1 MHVDAYARALVAAAF
16 SVAVVAA
23 PAAAQ
28 SIGVTVSGKPV
39 AMYPGPI
46 ERTGRVFVPLRGIFE
61 RLGATV
67 VYNNGQIN
75 ATGSDGTTI
84 GLTIGS
90 TAATVGGKGRT
101 LDVAPFIV
109 GASTYVPIRFVAESL
124 GAQVQYDG
132 SNNIVAI
139 IPAGGS
145 APPPVHP
152 VRPPPVVP
160 PRPVP
165 PPPSGM
171 TLLTV
176 QPARGATITGD
187 RPTISATFS
196 QRVDPNSLRVT
207 LDGLNVTASTTRS
220 HTGIVYAPS
229 SPLQP
234 VRHTVVVAGSDMA
247 GSRFERSW
255 TFTSGRAPVPSMTL
269 KITQPQADVRVGQTF
284 VISGVTRGRAN
295 VRLVATV
302 DRGNASTLPAATW
315 QGDAVAGAAGAF
327 SKQATLLALSGRPI
341 HITVVATDPATGDAT
356 QAKLTVRAR

>member
-1 MHVDAYARALVAAAF
+1 
-16 SVAVVAA
+16 
-23 PAAAQ
+23 
-28 SIGVTVSGKPV
+28 
-39 AMYPGPI
+39 
-46 ERTGRVFVPLRGIFE
+46 
-61 RLGATV
+61 
-67 VYNNGQIN
+67 
-75 ATGSDGTTI
+75 
-84 GLTIGS
+84 
-90 TAATVGGKGRT
+90 
-101 LDVAPFIV
+101 
-109 GASTYVPIRFVAESL
+109 
-124 GAQVQYDG
+124 VQYDG

-139 IPAGGS
+139 VPAGGAAP
-145 APPPVHP
+145 APPPVRP

-160 PRPVP
+160 PRPAP

-176 QPARGATITGD
+176 QPARGATVTGD

-207 LDGLNVTASTTRS
+207 LDGLNVTASATRS
-220 HTGIVYAPS
+220 HTGFVYAPS

-234 VRHTVVVAGSDMA
+234 VRHTVVVAGSDMS

-269 KITQPQADVRVGQTF
+269 KITQPQPDARVGQTF
-284 VISGVTRGRAN
+284 VISGTTRSRAN

-302 DRGNASTLPAATW
+302 DRGNASTQPAATW
-315 QGDAVAGAAGAF
+315 SGDAVAGAAGAF

-356 QAKLTVRAR
+356 QVKLTVRAR